1 MNISD
6 MVELI
11 QETKNFLTEDYEF
24 VVKKSSPTNKDLLK
38 HIRNSYR
45 EGNLDELL
53 EEIFSSYDL
62 EEKDEDYKMLLLIA
76 AAISENK

>member
-11 QETKNFLTEDYEF
+11 QETKNFLKEDYLF
-24 VVKKSSPTNKDLLK
+24 VVKKNTPSNKDLLK
-38 HIRNSYR
+38 HIRNSYQ

-62 EEKDEDYKMLLLIA
+62 EGKDDDYKMLLLIA